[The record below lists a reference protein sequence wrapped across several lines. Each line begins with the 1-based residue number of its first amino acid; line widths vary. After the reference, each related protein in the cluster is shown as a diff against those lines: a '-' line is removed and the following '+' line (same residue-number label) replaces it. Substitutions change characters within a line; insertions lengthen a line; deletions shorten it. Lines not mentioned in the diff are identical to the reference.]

1 MYTKCASTFGATS
14 TINSTIQFTNFCFFP
29 RFTSTFWCT
38 ETSNTWTSNRAFIC
52 ITRST
57 SGNVIIIFIFLITF
71 AISCIYAFCTFRL
84 PYLINC
90 IFTIRALFT
99 LAYIVFLSTIGIDRT
114 GFTFFLFL
122 CIRKIVLCQTERKM
136 LELVAIIKMNY
147 IIMFLNLQKK
157 LMQHCNDIQHHIAY
171 IHIFALTYLQ
181 HMLEE
186 CTNHGYKIHF
196 YLIIYCCCC

>member
-14 TINSTIQFTNFCFFP
+14 TINGTIQFTNFCFFP

-84 PYLINC
+84 PYLIIC

-99 LAYIVFLSTIGIDRT
+99 LEYIVFLSTIGINRT
-114 GFTFFLFL
+114 GVTFSLFL
-122 CIRKIVLCQTERKM
+122 CIRKIVLCRKERKM
-136 LELVAIIKMNY
+136 LELVAIIRMNY

-157 LMQHCNDIQHHIAY
+157 LMQHCNNIQHHIAY
-171 IHIFALTYLQ
+171 IHIFAMTTYLQ
-181 HMLEE
+181 HMV
-186 CTNHGYKIHF
+186 
-196 YLIIYCCCC
+196 